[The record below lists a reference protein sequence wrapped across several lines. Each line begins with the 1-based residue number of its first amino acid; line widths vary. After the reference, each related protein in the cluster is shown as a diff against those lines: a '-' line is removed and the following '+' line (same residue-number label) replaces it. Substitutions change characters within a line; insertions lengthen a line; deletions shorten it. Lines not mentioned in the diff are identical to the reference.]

1 MHKKD
6 FELLAQTLAYTFVY
20 NDNNSTEV
28 KEMLSSI
35 LNHYEYAYPNFNR
48 DKFIEY
54 LSKRYEK
61 ESELFDKQMATER
74 EKSLAVRI
82 PLSLL
87 G

>member
-6 FELLAQTLAYTFVY
+6 FELLAQTLAYIFVY
-20 NDNNSTEV
+20 NDNNAVEA
-28 KEMLSSI
+28 KEMLSAI
-35 LNHYEYAYPNFNR
+35 LNNYEYTYPNFNR
-48 DKFIEY
+48 DMFIEC
-54 LSKRYEK
+54 LPKRYEK

>member
-1 MHKKD
+1 MTKKD
-6 FELLAQTLAYTFVY
+6 FELFAQTLAYIFVY
-20 NDNNSTEV
+20 NDNNAVEV

-35 LNHYEYAYPNFNR
+35 LNYYEFAYPNFNR
-48 DKFIEY
+48 DKFIDY

-74 EKSLAVRI
+74 EKSLSIRI
-82 PLSLL
+82 PLNLL